1 MEDAMGR
8 EAGLGTR
15 REALRLI
22 AGAGTAGAAL
32 LLLPPGR
39 LCAQSKEGDLAIVS
53 AALALEHE
61 AVAAYRFG
69 VDSKTLS
76 GGQLKYAVA
85 FQGDESY
92 HRDGLIGAIK
102 TLGGEPVE
110 PQKDYGFGQ
119 AHSATDFIRV
129 VHMLEQAFIRGYA
142 TLAANVQNKDVLNFA
157 AHILA
162 DEVRHLTVWH
172 HELGIPNYGKHAAL
186 SSW

>member
-1 MEDAMGR
+1 MEEGMGR

-22 AGAGTAGAAL
+22 AGAGAAGAAL
-32 LLLPPGR
+32 LLLPPGT

-61 AVAAYRFG
+61 AVAAYQFG
-69 VDSKTLS
+69 IDSKKLS
-76 GGQLKYAVA
+76 EGQLKYAVA

-92 HRDGLIGAIK
+92 HRDGLVGAIK

-110 PQKDYGFGQ
+110 PRKDYGFGQ
-119 AHSATDFIRV
+119 ARSATDFIVV
-129 VHMLEQAFIRGYA
+129 VHMLEQDFIRVYA
-142 TLAANVQNKDVLNFA
+142 NHAANLQNKDVLNFA

-162 DEVRHLTVWH
+162 DEVRHLTVWA
-172 HELGIPNYGKHAAL
+172 HELGIPNYGKHAAF